1 KVDSLATELSTF
13 FKDKSSAQYSRL
25 LKQARKAGNRYYLL
39 KRDVG
44 HQELKEVKQFPIFNL
59 GKYKG
64 GLIAERSNKRILPFT
79 NLAARTIGYK
89 VPEENVRVGLE
100 GAYGEYIDGKS
111 GKRLVR
117 RIAGGVW
124 MPV

>member
-1 KVDSLATELSTF
+1 DLLAPGIEADDVFFAKVDSLATKLSDF

-25 LKQARKAGNRYYLL
+25 LKQARKDGNRYYLL

-44 HQELKEVKQFPIFNL
+44 HQELKEIKQFPIFNL

-64 GLIAERSNKRILPFT
+64 GLIAERKNKRILPFT

-89 VPEENVRVGLE
+89 VPTEDVRVGLE

-111 GKRLVR
+111 G
-117 RIAGGVW
+117 
-124 MPV
+124 